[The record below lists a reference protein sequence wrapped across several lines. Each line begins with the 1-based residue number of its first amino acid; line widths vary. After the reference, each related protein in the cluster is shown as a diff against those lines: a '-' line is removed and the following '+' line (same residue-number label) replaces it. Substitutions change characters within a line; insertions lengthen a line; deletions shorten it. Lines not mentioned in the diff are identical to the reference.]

1 MSSPIVFVCG
11 ATGTQGGALTHHLL
25 QKGIKVQAITRDI
38 NSTTAKNLLS
48 LGVSLTEGNFDDEQ
62 CLLRGMTGCTT
73 LFLNLTPD
81 PTNPTGELDQ
91 AKRILG
97 VAKQVG
103 INQVIYTSA
112 LGTTNPERLRHWN
125 PNSFVGMI
133 VLGKQV
139 IENQVRDS
147 GFEQWTILRP
157 GNFMSNFLDPLVRMY
172 QGLVETGTFTT
183 AFTKETVLPMV
194 DPNDIGKFAAAAVM
208 EPTRL
213 NRKEIEIVSQMMGVE
228 AVMQDLSRATGKTLS
243 VSFLSEEE
251 VEVQSRQKPFLA
263 FQVAMRDLSQFVD
276 MEEVKKWNIELGTF
290 AQFLEREKERVDK
303 TYL

>member
-73 LFLNLTPD
+73 LFLNLTPN

-97 VAKQVG
+97 VAKKVG

-208 EPTRL
+208 EPTRF